1 MLTMKKFQKEYID
14 RNFYSLGTV
23 NYIKI
28 YDCEDEELI
37 DAAVKRVLEIDD
49 FMSAFKPHSYVSKLN
64 YNSGREYVDLSPD
77 TLKLLNR
84 SIEFSRM
91 SRGAFDITIRPLIEL
106 WGIGKKQ
113 NYIPCEQEIKNVMKL
128 INYNDLLIDNENC
141 RAALRCP
148 GQAIDLGSIAK
159 GYAADE
165 VKRILISSN
174 VKSAL
179 INLGGNIL
187 TIGGRPDGKPWQI
200 GIQNPLAATGQFV
213 GVLSVKDKTVVTS
226 GSNERFFIKD
236 NVRYHH
242 ILDPRTGKPANTSFL
257 SVTAVCDSS
266 TDADALTTSLFIL
279 GPQLGQ
285 SMLEKLNAEAV
296 FITENLDVI
305 VTDGLREN
313 LRL

>member
-1 MLTMKKFQKEYID
+1 MLTMKKSQKEYID
-14 RNFYSLGTV
+14 RSFYSLGTV
-23 NYIKI
+23 NHIRI
-28 YDCEDEELI
+28 YGCEDEELI

-49 FMSAFKPHSYVSKLN
+49 FMSAFKPYSYVSRLN
-64 YNSGREYVDLSPD
+64 YNSGREYVNINTD
-77 TLKLLNR
+77 TLTLLNR
-84 SIEFSRM
+84 SVEFSRM

-113 NYIPCEQEIKNVMKL
+113 NYIPCEQELKSIMKL

-141 RAALRCP
+141 HAALRCP
-148 GQAIDLGSIAK
+148 GQAIDLGGIAK

-165 VKRILISSN
+165 VKRILISCN

-200 GIQNPLAATGQFV
+200 GVQNPLAVTGQFA
-213 GVLSVKDKTVVTS
+213 GILSIKDKTVVTS
-226 GSNERFFIKD
+226 GSNEKFFIKD

-242 ILDPRTGKPANTSFL
+242 ILDPRTGKPANTSYL

-285 SMLEKLNAEAV
+285 AMLKKLNAEAI

-313 LRL
+313 FRF